1 MKQILSKYP
10 MVQAG
15 HLAIELHPAMLADF
29 PSALMDCEKKRRELA
44 ISSSACALVVC
55 SLSPELGRDFICNA
69 DDRF

>member
-29 PSALMDCEKKRRELA
+29 PPAQWTVRKS
-44 ISSSACALVVC
+44 
-55 SLSPELGRDFICNA
+55 GGN
-69 DDRF
+69 